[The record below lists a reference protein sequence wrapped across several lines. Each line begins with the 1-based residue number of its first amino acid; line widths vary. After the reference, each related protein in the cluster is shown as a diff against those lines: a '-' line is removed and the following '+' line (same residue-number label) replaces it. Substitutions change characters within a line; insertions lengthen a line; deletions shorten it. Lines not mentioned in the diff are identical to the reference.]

1 MPEMTLTEPRFPLS
15 RRHTLKAAVAG
26 LATGSLR
33 LAAQPATADRKP
45 LQIVGSWE
53 ITGLAP
59 ANSGYMFTRLQVTET
74 LAGAADDGTPEAA
87 LAERWSVSTDG
98 LAWRF
103 FLRPKARFHDGTPVT
118 AAAAVRCLQ
127 TARVPPSLLSQAP
140 IQAVE
145 AEGAGTVVIRLK
157 SPYAGLPSLLA
168 HSSTMVLAPS
178 SYEPGGKVRR
188 IVGSGPYRIETLAP
202 PQSVETVVFEGYD
215 GPRPAIER
223 VHYLTV
229 SRAETRALMA
239 ESGQADLAY
248 AIDPVSMTR
257 LKKRASAHVAVV
269 TLPRTAALKLNA
281 GHPALKD
288 VRVRRAL
295 SLAIDR
301 AGIAKAL
308 LRDPGLAAG
317 QLFPPTLEGWHDL
330 ALPPLAHDPAQA
342 ARLLAEAGWK
352 RGPDGLRDARG
363 RPLDLVMRTF
373 VDRPELPVLASA
385 LQEQFRQA
393 GIAVQV
399 AIGNSGDVPLGHRD
413 GSLELALM
421 ARNYA
426 TVPDP
431 TGTLLQDF
439 GPKGGDWGAMGWSS
453 PSLQQALAELARGTA
468 SPERTRALRTQVARV
483 LQDELPIIPI
493 AWYRQQ
499 VAVSPRL
506 AGVVLDPLERSY
518 RLTRMAWQA

>member
-1 MPEMTLTEPRFPLS
+1 MTSTERFPLS
-15 RRHTLKAAVAG
+15 RRHALRVTVAG
-26 LATGSLR
+26 LTAGALQV
-33 LAAQPATADRKP
+33 AAQPAAVERKP

-74 LAGAADDGTPEAA
+74 LMDAADDGTPEGG
-87 LAERWSVSTDG
+87 LAERWNVSADG
-98 LAWRF
+98 LVWRF
-103 FLRPKARFHDGTPVT
+103 SLRPQARFHDGTPVT
-118 AAAAVRCLQ
+118 AAAVVRCLQ
-127 TARVPPSLLSQAP
+127 TARVAPSLLSVAP

-145 AEGAGTVVIRLK
+145 PEGVGTVVVRLK

-178 SYEPGGKVRR
+178 SYEAGGQVRR

-202 PQSVETVVFEGYD
+202 PQSVETVVFDGYD

-257 LKKRASAHVAVV
+257 LKKRASVRIAVV

-281 GHPALKD
+281 GHPAMKD
-288 VRVRRAL
+288 PRVRRAL

-301 AGIAKAL
+301 SGIARAL
-308 LRDPGLAAG
+308 LRDPELAAA
-317 QLFPPTLEGWHDL
+317 QLFPPTLEGWYDP
-330 ALPPLAHDPAQA
+330 ALPPLTYDPALA
-342 ARLLAEAGWK
+342 VRLLAEAGWK
-352 RGPDGLRDARG
+352 RGADGLRDSRG
-363 RPLDLVMRTF
+363 RPLNLVMRTF

-385 LQEQFRQA
+385 LQEQFRQV

-413 GSLELALM
+413 GSLELALI

-453 PSLQQALAELARGTA
+453 PVLQQALAELAGGTPSA
-468 SPERTRALRTQVARV
+468 DRTLALRRQVARV
-483 LQDELPIIPI
+483 LQDELPVIPI

-506 AGVVLDPLERSY
+506 AGVQLDPLERSY
-518 RLTRMAWQA
+518 RLTSMAWQA

>member
-1 MPEMTLTEPRFPLS
+1 MNLFEAFPLS
-15 RRHTLKAAVAG
+15 RRHALQAAVAG
-26 LATGSLR
+26 LAAGSLR
-33 LAAQPATADRKP
+33 VAAQPGAAEPRP

-74 LAGAADDGTPEAA
+74 LMGAADDGTPEPA
-87 LAERWSVSTDG
+87 LAERWSVSSDG
-98 LAWRF
+98 LVWRF
-103 FLRPKARFHDGTPVT
+103 HLRPGVRFHDGTAVT

-127 TARVPPSLLSQAP
+127 SARVAPSLLSVAP
-140 IQAVE
+140 VRAVE
-145 AEGAGTVVIRLK
+145 ADGDGTVVFRLA

-178 SYEPGGKVRR
+178 SYEPGGQVRR
-188 IVGSGPYRIETLAP
+188 IVGSGPYRIDALAP
-202 PQSVETVVFEGYD
+202 PQSVETVVFDGYD
-215 GPRPAIER
+215 GPRPTVRR

-257 LKKRASAHVAVV
+257 LKKRASAHVEVV

-308 LRDPGLAAG
+308 LRDPELAAG
-317 QLFPPTLEGWHDL
+317 QLFPPTLKGWYDP
-330 ALPPLAHDPAQA
+330 ALPPLAYDPAQA
-342 ARLLAEAGWK
+342 LQLLAEAGWK

-363 RPLDLVMRTF
+363 QPLRLSMRTF

-385 LQEQFRQA
+385 LQEQFRQV

-413 GSLELALM
+413 GSLELALI

-439 GPKGGDWGAMGWSS
+439 GPGGGDWGAMGWSS
-453 PSLQQALAELARGTA
+453 PALRQVLAELALGKA
-468 SPERTRALRTQVARV
+468 GPERTLALRGQVARV
-483 LQDELPIIPI
+483 LQQELPIVPI

-506 AGVVLDPLERSY
+506 AGVQLDPLERSY

>member
-1 MPEMTLTEPRFPLS
+1 MPDMTSTEGFPLS
-15 RRHTLKAAVAG
+15 RRHALQAALAG
-26 LATGSLR
+26 LATGSMR
-33 LAAQPATADRKP
+33 VAAQPAAIEHKP

-74 LAGAADDGTPEAA
+74 LMGAADDGAPEAA
-87 LAERWSVSTDG
+87 LAERWNVSAGG
-98 LAWRF
+98 LVWRF
-103 FLRPKARFHDGTPVT
+103 FLRPGARFHDGTPVT
-118 AAAAVRCLQ
+118 AAAVVRCLQ
-127 TARVPPSLLSQAP
+127 TARVAPSLLSMAP

-145 AEGAGTVVIRLK
+145 ADGAGTVVIRLK
-157 SPYAGLPSLLA
+157 SPHAGLPSLLA

-178 SYEPGGKVRR
+178 SYAAGGQVRR

-202 PQSVETVVFEGYD
+202 PQSVETVVFDGYD

-257 LKKRASAHVAVV
+257 LKKRRSVHVEAV
-269 TLPRTAALKLNA
+269 TLPRTAALKVNA
-281 GHPALKD
+281 GHAALKD
-288 VRVRRAL
+288 PRVRRAL

-301 AGIAKAL
+301 GGIARAL
-308 LRDPGLAAG
+308 LRDPELAAG
-317 QLFPPTLEGWHDL
+317 QLFPPTLEGWYDP
-330 ALPPLAHDPAQA
+330 ALPPLAYDPALA

-352 RGPDGLRDARG
+352 RGADGLRDSQG
-363 RPLDLVMRTF
+363 RPLRLVMRTF

-385 LQEQFRQA
+385 LQEQFRQV

-413 GSLELALM
+413 GSLELALI

-453 PSLQQALAELARGTA
+453 PALQKALAALAGGVPSA
-468 SPERTRALRTQVARV
+468 DRTLALRRQVARV